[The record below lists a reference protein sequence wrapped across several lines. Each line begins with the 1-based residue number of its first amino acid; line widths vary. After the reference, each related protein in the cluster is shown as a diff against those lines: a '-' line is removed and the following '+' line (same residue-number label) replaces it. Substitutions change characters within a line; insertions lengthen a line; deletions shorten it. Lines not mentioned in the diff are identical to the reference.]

1 MKHLRFLTL
10 AVIVVG
16 VACAPPAAQESPEL
30 AAKSV
35 AWEEAMNSKDVE
47 AVVALY
53 SENARLMP
61 PNAETGQGH
70 DAVREAFGGMIDAG
84 LSVDL
89 ETTEALAA
97 GNLGTRIGTYVLTS
111 DDGTEVD
118 HGKYIETWEK
128 VEGEWVITNDIWNSD
143 VPIGAGTTSLLGTHL
158 VEDGDHWLAAWS
170 GENSRHAD
178 FAENGAPSVRVF
190 QSPDNPNLTGLL
202 IDVADMDTFQAW
214 LESEAGTAAK
224 AEDGVKDETLQILA
238 EVK

>member
-1 MKHLRFLTL
+1 MKHLKSVALL
-10 AVIVVG
+10 LIVAG
-16 VACAPPAAQESPEL
+16 VACAPPTAQESPEL
-30 AAKSV
+30 AAKAA
-35 AWEEAMNSKDVE
+35 AWEDAMNAADVE
-47 AVVALY
+47 AIVALY
-53 SENARLMP
+53 AEDARLMP

-70 DAVREAFGGMIDAG
+70 DTVRDTFGGMIAAG

-89 ETTEALAA
+89 ETTEAMAA

-111 DDGTEVD
+111 ADGTEAD

-128 VEGEWVITNDIWNSD
+128 TGDGWVITNDIWNSD
-143 VPIGAGTTSLLGTHL
+143 VAIGAGTTSLIGTHM

-178 FAENGAPSVRVF
+178 FALHGAPSVRVF
-190 QSPDNPNLTGLL
+190 QSPDNANLTGLL
-202 IDVADMDTFQAW
+202 IDVADMDTFQAY
-214 LESEAGTAAK
+214 LEGEEGTAAK

>member
-1 MKHLRFLTL
+1 MRHLKSVALL
-10 AVIVVG
+10 LIVAG
-16 VACAPPAAQESPEL
+16 VACAPPTAQESPEL
-30 AAKSV
+30 AAKAA
-35 AWEEAMNSKDVE
+35 AWEDAMNAADVE
-47 AVVALY
+47 AIVALY
-53 SENARLMP
+53 SEDARLMP

-70 DAVREAFGGMIDAG
+70 DAVRDSFGGMIAAG

-89 ETTEALAA
+89 ETTEAMAA

-111 DDGTEVD
+111 ADGAEAD

-128 VEGEWVITNDIWNSD
+128 TGDGWVITNDIWNSD
-143 VPIGAGTTSLLGTHL
+143 VAIGAGTTSLIGTHM

-178 FAENGAPSVRVF
+178 FARHGAPSVRVF
-190 QSPDNPNLTGLL
+190 QSPDNANLTGLL
-202 IDVADMDTFQAW
+202 IDVSDMDKFQAY
-214 LESEAGTAAK
+214 LEGEEGTAAK

>member
-10 AVIVVG
+10 AVLVVG
-16 VACAPPAAQESPEL
+16 IACAPPAAQESPEL
-30 AAKSV
+30 AAKAI
-35 AWEEAMNSKDVE
+35 AWEEAMNAADVE

-53 SENARLMP
+53 SEDARLMP

-70 DAVREAFGGMIDAG
+70 DAVRAAFGEMIDAG

-89 ETTEALAA
+89 ETTEAMAA

-111 DDGTEVD
+111 ADGVEVD

-143 VPIGAGTTSLLGTHL
+143 VPTGAGTTSLIGTHM

-178 FAENGAPSVRVF
+178 FAQNGAPSVRVF

-202 IDVADMDTFQAW
+202 IDVADMDEFQTW
-214 LESEAGTAAK
+214 LEGEAGAAAK
-224 AEDGVKDETLQILA
+224 AEDGVRDETLQILA
-238 EVK
+238 EIK